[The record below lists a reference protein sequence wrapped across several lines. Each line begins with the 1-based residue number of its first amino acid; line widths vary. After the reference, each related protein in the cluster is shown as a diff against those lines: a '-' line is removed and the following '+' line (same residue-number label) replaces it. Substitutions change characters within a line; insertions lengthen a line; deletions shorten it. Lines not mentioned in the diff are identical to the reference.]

1 MTGGAWVLVGFG
13 LGLLAA
19 VWVWLI
25 QPDWI
30 YKKASGNETEG
41 WRRYLRGFIVW
52 GLPLGD
58 SDRHN
63 RGRLGGVGGLR
74 LVPCRLGRWPKGTEP
89 GARGNGI
96 DRRGSGSCSLQTS
109 TM

>member
-52 GLPLGD
+52 AFPLAI
-58 SDRHN
+58 
-63 RGRLGGVGGLR
+63 LIAI
-74 LVPCRLGRWPKGTEP
+74 T
-89 GARGNGI
+89 GAALAASAAC
-96 DRRGSGSCSLQTS
+96 D
-109 TM
+109 